1 MLEPSEQTAPAWHSR
16 RVVTFRGMHDSHRKT
31 GEDYNTLALADLFT
45 LVPTRQPKAA
55 GPAILAST
63 YHDYDAREHAVQRSQ
78 GQFVLLCGD
87 VDSGNHELAA
97 IREAVSAFAPK
108 TACLIYSSPH
118 ARPGDQRWRILLP
131 LAEAVPFDTWH
142 DAQRAFFAFMEARGI
157 AMDQAMARAAQPVY
171 LPNVPDVHGKS
182 GTSLRGDDGEPLFYT
197 RAVTPLAWPGLDLT
211 AGAVADGI
219 AAIRAKR
226 IEDERER
233 ERIRREAEARR
244 AAAPRGDGASLMEDF
259 NAANTVAT
267 MLELCGY
274 EQCPRNAEDWRS
286 PYQTSDSYATRI
298 IGSKWVSLSAS
309 DTSAGVGT
317 KCSAGC
323 YGDAYDLYVHF
334 KHGGDHKAAY
344 RALGEERR
352 AASGNV
358 IYPRQFETPPVPDWM
373 QEVPFAEDW
382 PDYPA
387 PDAEMVVDLPEMAE
401 GAEAGLLP
409 FFDAGD
415 FDGRPV
421 TPREW
426 MMEGWEPRRSCVYLT
441 GQGAVGK
448 SLFTQQRM
456 TCAAV
461 GRPMLG
467 VNIEPG
473 IAVYITCE
481 DDLAEMHRRQDS
493 INKALGITWDDLRG
507 RLFLIS
513 LKGMLNKELCTFDS
527 EDRMRPSERWTSLN
541 ATIDHL
547 GATHVALDNVAHFFT
562 GNENIRNQV
571 AAFVGMIDGMAE
583 RINGV
588 VLLLGH
594 PNKAGSEYS
603 GSTAWENQ
611 VRARLFLGMDQT
623 DDGVVMDPDARVLT
637 NSKPNYG
644 KRGDALRFRWHQWAF
659 VREEDMPRDVRG
671 ELAAVIAANGAEDA
685 FLRCLRARSEQAGR
699 EVGPKPGP
707 SYAPTRFAEMGE
719 AKGYGKAA
727 LAGAMERL
735 LARGIIVTEETF
747 NNKTKRYATI
757 IREVQ

>member
-1 MLEPSEQTAPAWHSR
+1 MLEQSEPHTAPAWHGFG
-16 RVVTFRGMHDSHRKT
+16 VVTFNGQFDTHIKT
-31 GEDYNTLALADLFT
+31 GEDYAVLSLADLFA
-45 LVPTRQPKAA
+45 LEPTRAPKGA
-55 GPAILAST
+55 GPAIIPSL
-63 YHDYDAREHAVQRSQ
+63 YHDFDAREHAVQRAQ
-78 GQFVLLCGD
+78 GRFVALCGD
-87 VDSGNHELAA
+87 VDSGDHALDA
-97 IREAVSAFAPK
+97 IRAAVTAFAPR
-108 TACLIYSSPH
+108 TAAMIYASAH
-118 ARPGDQRWRILLP
+118 ARPGDMRWRILIP
-131 LAEAVPFDTWH
+131 LAEPQGFDLWH
-142 DAQRAFFAFMEARGI
+142 DAQCAFFAFMEARGI
-157 AMDQAMARAAQPVY
+157 AMDHALTRAAQPVY
-171 LPNVPDVHGKS
+171 LPNVPDQHGKS
-182 GTSLRGDDGEPLFYT
+182 GTALRGEDGAPLFY
-197 RAVTPLAWPGLDLT
+197 RCVKTPLAWPGMDLS
-211 AGAVADGI
+211 AGAVAEGI
-219 AAIRAKR
+219 AAIRARR

-233 ERIRREAEARR
+233 ERIRREAEQRR
-244 AAAPRGDGASLMEDF
+244 ATMPRGEGASLMDDF
-259 NAANTVAT
+259 NAENSVAA
-267 MLELCGY
+267 MLEMCGY
-274 EQCPRNAEDWRS
+274 EQSPRHGEDWRS
-286 PYQTSDSYATRI
+286 PYQTSESYATRI

-309 DTSAGVGT
+309 DAAAGLGT
-317 KCSAGC
+317 RCQAGC
-323 YGDAYDLYVHF
+323 YGDAYDLFVHF

-344 RALGEERR
+344 RALGAERR
-352 AASGNV
+352 ASNV
-358 IYPRQFETPPVPDWM
+358 IYPRQFETPPVPEWM
-373 QEVPFAEDW
+373 VEAPQYD
-382 PDYPA
+382 DYPEWA
-387 PDAEMVVDLPEMAE
+387 GDVEPVMDEPVIELEQNTPD
-401 GAEAGLLP
+401 LLP

-415 FDGRPV
+415 FEGRTV
-421 TPREW
+421 TQREW
-426 MMEGWEPRRSCVYLT
+426 MMDGWEPRRSCVYLT

-461 GRPMLG
+461 GKPMLG

-473 IAVYITCE
+473 VAVYVTCE

-493 INKALGITWDDLRG
+493 INKALGISWDDLRG

-513 LKGMLNKELCTFDS
+513 LKGMLNKELCTFDI
-527 EDRMRPSERWTSLN
+527 EDRMRTTERWTSLN

-623 DDGVVMDPDARVLT
+623 DEGVVMDPDARVLT

-671 ELAAVIAANGAEDA
+671 ELAAVIASNGAEEA
-685 FLRCLRARSEQAGR
+685 FLRCLRARSGQAGR

-747 NNKTKRYATI
+747 NNKNKRYATI

>member
-1 MLEPSEQTAPAWHSR
+1 MLEQSEPQTAPAWHGF
-16 RVVTFRGMHDSHRKT
+16 RVATFNGQFDTHIKT
-31 GEDYNTLALADLFT
+31 GEDYAVLSLADLFA
-45 LVPTRQPKAA
+45 LEPTRAPKGA
-55 GPAILAST
+55 GPAFVPSL
-63 YHDYDAREHAVQRSQ
+63 YHDFDAREHAAQRER
-78 GQFVLLCGD
+78 GQFVALCGD
-87 VDSGNHELAA
+87 VDSGDHPVEA
-97 IREAVSAFAPK
+97 IRDAVRDFAPRC
-108 TACLIYSSPH
+108 AALIYSSAH
-118 ARPGDQRWRILLP
+118 ARPGDMRWRIVLP
-131 LAEAVPFDTWH
+131 LGEPCGFDLWH
-142 DAQRAFFAFMEARGI
+142 DAQVAFFAFMEARGI
-157 AMDQAMARAAQPVY
+157 AMDHALARAAQPVY
-171 LPNVPDVHGKS
+171 LPNVPDMHGKS
-182 GTSLRGDDGEPLFYT
+182 GTALRGDDGAPRFY
-197 RAVTPLAWPGLDLT
+197 RSIKTPLAWPGMDLS
-211 AGAVADGI
+211 AGHVADGI

-226 IEDERER
+226 LDDERER
-233 ERIRREAEARR
+233 ERIRREAEQRR
-244 AAAPRGDGASLMEDF
+244 ASMPRGEGATLIEDF
-259 NAANTVAT
+259 NAENSVAT

-274 EQCPRNAEDWRS
+274 EQSPRHGEDWRS
-286 PYQTSDSYATRI
+286 PYQTSDSHATRI

-309 DTSAGVGT
+309 DAAAGLGT
-317 KCSAGC
+317 RCQAGC

-334 KHGGDHKAAY
+334 KHGGDHKAAF
-344 RALGEERR
+344 RALGAERR
-352 AASGNV
+352 AANGNV
-358 IYPRQFETPPVPDWM
+358 IYPRQFETPPVPEWM
-373 QEVPFAEDW
+373 TEA
-382 PDYPA
+382 PDYDECPDWAGDFEPVMDEPVSSAA
-387 PDAEMVVDLPEMAE
+387 PD
-401 GAEAGLLP
+401 LLP

-415 FDGRPV
+415 FEGRAV
-421 TPREW
+421 SPREW
-426 MMEGWEPRRSCVYLT
+426 MMDGWEPRRSCVYLT

-461 GRPMLG
+461 GKPMLG

-473 IAVYITCE
+473 VAVYITCE

-671 ELAAVIAANGAEDA
+671 ELAAVIASNGAEEA
-685 FLRCLRARSEQAGR
+685 FLRCLRARAGQAGR
-699 EVGPKPGP
+699 EVGPKVGP

-719 AKGYGKAA
+719 AKGYSKQA

-735 LARGIIVTEETF
+735 LARGIIVTEEVY
-747 NNKTKRYATI
+747 NSKARRHATI
-757 IREVQ
+757 IREVR

>member
-1 MLEPSEQTAPAWHSR
+1 MLEPSEQTAPAWNAR
-16 RVVTFRGMHDSHRKT
+16 CVVTFAGQFDTRIKT
-31 GEDYNTLALADLFT
+31 GEDYPTLSLADLWT
-45 LVPTRQPKAA
+45 LKPTRQPKGA

-63 YHDYDAREHAVQRSQ
+63 YHDFDAREHAAQRDR
-78 GQFVLLCGD
+78 GEFVLLAGD

-97 IREAVSAFAPK
+97 IKTAVADFAPK
-108 TACLIYSSPH
+108 VACLIYASAH
-118 ARPGDQRWRILLP
+118 ARPGDMRWRIVLP
-131 LAEAVPFDTWH
+131 LAEPVPFDTWH
-142 DAQRAFFAFMEARGI
+142 DAQTAFFAFMEARGI
-157 AMDQAMARAAQPVY
+157 AMDHSLARAAQPVY

-182 GTSLRGDDGEPLFYT
+182 GTSLRGDDGEPLFYASA
-197 RAVTPLAWPGLDLT
+197 RTPIAWPGLDLT
-211 AGAVADGI
+211 AGAIADGI
-219 AAIRAKR
+219 AALRAR
-226 IEDERER
+226 RAEDERER
-233 ERIRREAEARR
+233 ERIRREAEAKR
-244 AAAPRGDGASLMEDF
+244 AAMPRGDGASVMDDF
-259 NAANTVAT
+259 NAANTVAA
-267 MLELCGY
+267 MLEMCGY
-274 EQCPRNAEDWRS
+274 EQSPRHAEDWRS
-286 PYQTSDSYATRI
+286 PYQTSESYATRV

-309 DTSAGVGT
+309 DAAAGLGT
-317 KCSAGC
+317 RCQSGC
-323 YGDAYDLYVHF
+323 FGDAYDLFVHF

-344 RALGEERR
+344 RQLGEERR
-352 AASGNV
+352 AANGNV

-373 QEVPFAEDW
+373 METPGYDE
-382 PDYPA
+382 A
-387 PDAEMVVDLPEMAE
+387 PDWMDGEPVVDEPEGVADKLD
-401 GAEAGLLP
+401 AGLLP

-415 FDGRPV
+415 FDGQPIA
-421 TPREW
+421 PREW
-426 MMEGWEPRRSCVYLT
+426 MMDGWEPRRSCVYLT

-461 GRPMLG
+461 GKPMLG
-467 VNIEPG
+467 VNVEPG

-493 INKALGITWDDLRG
+493 INKALGISWDDLRG

-659 VREEDMPRDVRG
+659 VREEDMPRDVRD
-671 ELAAVIAANGAEDA
+671 ELSAVIASNGAEDA
-685 FLRCLRARSEQAGR
+685 FLRCLRARVGQAGR
-699 EVGPKPGP
+699 EVGPKVGP
-707 SYAPTRFAEMGE
+707 SYAPSRFAEMGE

-735 LARGIIVTEETF
+735 LARGIIVTEDVF
-747 NNKTKRYATI
+747 NSKARRHATI
-757 IREVQ
+757 IREAK